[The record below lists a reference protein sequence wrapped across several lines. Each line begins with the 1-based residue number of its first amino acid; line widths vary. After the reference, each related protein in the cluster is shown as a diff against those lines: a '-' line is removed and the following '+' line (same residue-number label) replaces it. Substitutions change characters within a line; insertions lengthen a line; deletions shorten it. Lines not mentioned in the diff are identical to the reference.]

1 MTRDSVVV
9 NELAP
14 GLFRLEELDGE
25 RSLCQF
31 VVRGERGV
39 LIVDSGLPGSPART
53 ILPLLGGLE
62 HQPSEV
68 TLLLTHP
75 DSDHCGG
82 TAELRAAYPEL
93 QTTAHAAD
101 CTLLGDPERT
111 ISERYERFAG
121 SDGIVLTAAARARS
135 ASRLGAPFEVTRPLT
150 AEVEL
155 DLGATTCH
163 VLHAPGHSAGHAAVW
178 LPELRTMIAGDAVM
192 GSGIR
197 KRDGSLLYAPQ
208 FLSPETYRRTIDRFG
223 ELDID
228 LLLCAHE
235 PPIRGAAVDDFLA
248 ESRRAVDRLEA
259 LTRDAL
265 AHRADTLA
273 SVCAAVHGGYGG
285 LPDGGERDL
294 ALTVAGILAEL
305 ASGGEVSV
313 DDDARPR
320 TFRREPA

>member
-1 MTRDSVVV
+1 MTRDSVMVD
-9 NELAP
+9 EIGP
-14 GLFRLEELDGE
+14 GVFRTEELDGE

-39 LIVDSGLPGSPART
+39 LIVDSGLPGSPGRT
-53 ILPLLGGLE
+53 ILPLLDGLE
-62 HQPSEV
+62 QRPSEL

-93 QTTAHAAD
+93 QTMAHAAD
-101 CTLLGDPERT
+101 CALLGDPERT
-111 ISERYERFAG
+111 IRERYERFAG

-135 ASRLGAPFEVTRPLT
+135 ALRLGAPFEVTRPLT
-150 AEVEL
+150 AEVQL

-197 KRDGSLLYAPQ
+197 KRDGRLLYAPQ

-235 PPIRGAAVDDFLA
+235 PPMRGAAVDDFLA
-248 ESRRAVDRLEA
+248 ESRGAVDRLES
-259 LTRDAL
+259 LTRYAM
-265 AHRADTLA
+265 AQRADTLA
-273 SVCAAVHGGYGG
+273 SVSAAVHGGYGG
-285 LPDGGERDL
+285 LPDGGEGDL
-294 ALTVAGILAEL
+294 AWTIAGILTEL
-305 ASGGEVSV
+305 ASRGEVSV
-313 DDDARPR
+313 DEDARPR
-320 TFRREPA
+320 KFRLETA